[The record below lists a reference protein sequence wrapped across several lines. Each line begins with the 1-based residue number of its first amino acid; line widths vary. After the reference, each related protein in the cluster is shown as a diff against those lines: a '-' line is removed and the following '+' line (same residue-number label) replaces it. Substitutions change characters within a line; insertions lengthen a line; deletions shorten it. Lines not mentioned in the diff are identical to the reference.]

1 MPITPTNPFK
11 GRQYPGEVI
20 LLAVRW
26 YLRYPLAYLHVSEI
40 LTERGLFIDA
50 SCIWRWVQAYAP
62 ELDKRCRPH
71 LKTTNKSYRVDETY
85 IKVKGKDRYLY
96 RAVDST
102 GQTIDFLLTA
112 KRDAA
117 ARSASFAKAIQ
128 SPGNPIAA
136 SDERGQEPGVSG
148 GSRSAESRRHAAA
161 PGSPPPVQVL
171 EQHRRAGSPNREEAG
186 VARQRIRLVSECVA
200 DVAGNRNDA
209 HDQQGTS
216 QMAGQ
221 GRCGRSGS
229 LHCQPVRYR
238 RLKRRPNIPCWPRC
252 TPVQTSQRNPVP
264 RKQYELHPPN
274 PVREVRAVS
283 ITVLDETD

>member
-26 YLRYPLAYLHVSEI
+26 YLRYPLAYLHVAEI
-40 LTERGLFIDA
+40 LSERGLSIDA

-85 IKVKGKDRYLY
+85 IKVKGQDRYLY

-117 ARSASFAKAIQ
+117 GAKRFFRKALQ
-128 SPGNPIAA
+128 AA
-136 SDERGQEPGVSG
+136 G
-148 GSRSAESRRHAAA
+148 
-161 PGSPPPVQVL
+161 
-171 EQHRRAGSPNREEAG
+171 
-186 VARQRIRLVSECVA
+186 
-200 DVAGNRNDA
+200 
-209 HDQQGTS
+209 
-216 QMAGQ
+216 
-221 GRCGRSGS
+221 
-229 LHCQPVRYR
+229 
-238 RLKRRPNIPCWPRC
+238 
-252 TPVQTSQRNPVP
+252 NPVP
-264 RKQYELHPPN
+264 RVVNVDRNPAYPVAMEALKAARLLPPR
-274 PVREVRAVS
+274 VRLRQCKYLNNIVEQDHRTVKKRLRLAKGYKSFQSAWRTLQGIETMHMINKGRVRWLAKGDALGQAHFVAS
-283 ITVLDETD
+283 LFGIAA

>member
-62 ELDKRCRPH
+62 EIDRRCRPH
-71 LKTTNKSYRVDETY
+71 LKTTNKRVDETY

-117 ARSASFAKAIQ
+117 SAKRFFRKAFQ
-128 SPGNPIAA
+128 SPGNPSPRVVNVDKNRAYPAA
-136 SDERGQEPGVSG
+136 IEALKADGTLP
-148 GSRSAESRRHAAA
+148 
-161 PGSPPPVQVL
+161 
-171 EQHRRAGSPNREEAG
+171 RRARLRQCKYLNNVVEQDHRTVKKRVWLARGYGSFQSAWRTLQGIETMHMINKGRVRWLAKG
-186 VARQRIRLVSECVA
+186 
-200 DVAGNRNDA
+200 DA
-209 HDQQGTS
+209 V
-216 QMAGQ
+216 GQ
-221 GRCGRSGS
+221 AHFIAS
-229 LHCQPVRYR
+229 LFG
-238 RLKRRPNIPCWPRC
+238 
-252 TPVQTSQRNPVP
+252 
-264 RKQYELHPPN
+264 
-274 PVREVRAVS
+274 
-283 ITVLDETD
+283 ITA